1 LNIVLKGFF
10 MALPYPLTAPQNGV
24 SQELFPFKVDD
35 LQEEWVYKS
44 PLGAF
49 VGSRTDRPFVR
60 RIFQKGV
67 GIQHRIPRLQAM
79 DYTNYISGFGD
90 REGNEQQLKVDADS
104 VGIDWKTWQ
113 LRENYMTVQSIGT
126 PVDVAAHFSSQIVD
140 AMQRMLTADIVN
152 AFTTDLYPGLATDGI
167 ATGNIAGSFPSYDRA
182 VVFESDGTLV
192 ARADYQK
199 NVTFPTLLDDMED
212 INASTPAGSGMSAK
226 KLRQIANY
234 LTFGNAYDIAPNTEW
249 AIKPA
254 YVGTKNGWPDNK
266 YILMLDPLA
275 VDILRE
281 DPDFAKDTTQRGYV
295 GDVKNT
301 PEALGN
307 PSYVGEYAGFYI
319 FKCPELAQK
328 RIKSAD
334 AKKTSSWGLVLGAGA
349 GVIAWGGE
357 GMVESKINTQNQSL
371 VVLAHEFRGQKMLRF
386 TGRYA
391 QTPNAIAGSN
401 PLVEQACLHVF
412 TSI

>member
-1 LNIVLKGFF
+1 MTF
-10 MALPYPLTAPQNGV
+10 PYPLTSPQNGV
-24 SQELFPFKVDD
+24 SQDLFPFKIDD
-35 LQEEWVYKS
+35 MQDEWVYKS
-44 PLGAF
+44 PVGAF
-49 VGSRTDRPFVR
+49 IGSRSDRPFMSR
-60 RIFQKGV
+60 TFEKGA
-67 GIQHRIPRLQAM
+67 GISHRIPRLQAM

-90 REGNEQQLKVDADS
+90 REGNEQQLQVDSDS
-104 VGIDWKTWQ
+104 IFIDWKTWQ
-113 LRENYMTVQSIGT
+113 LRENYLTVQSIGT
-126 PVDVAAHFSSQIVD
+126 PINVASHFSSQIVE
-140 AMQRMLTADIVN
+140 AMKRMLTADIIS
-152 AFTTDLYPGLATDGI
+152 AFTTDLYQGLVTGGLT
-167 ATGNIAGSFPSYDRA
+167 TGNVAGSFPSYDRA
-182 VVFESDGTLV
+182 VVFAEDGSLV
-192 ARADYQK
+192 ARAAYQA
-199 NVTFPTLLDDMED
+199 NGTFPTLLDGMQA
-212 INASTPAGSGMSAK
+212 IGASTPAGSGMSAK

-295 GDVKNT
+295 GDIKNT

-328 RIKSAD
+328 RIESAD
-334 AKKTSSWGLVLGAGA
+334 GDKTSSWGLVLGAGA
-349 GVIAWGGE
+349 GVVAWGGK
-357 GMVESKINTQNQSL
+357 GVIQSKINEQNQSL
-371 VVLAHEFRGQKMLRF
+371 VVFAHEYRGQKMLRF

-391 QTPNAIAGSN
+391 QKPGAVAGSN